1 MKGSSFA
8 AHRQYG
14 SQELTSFFLLLWSCC
29 LLVTAKQR
37 GLDQLPYMMKQEAT
51 DLDLFVC
58 PFLTSKLWGAEAHG
72 CKWRRTCTCE
82 EHLRPTQ
89 LVSTAAGSSAGPS
102 QR

>member
-1 MKGSSFA
+1 MTGAPF
-8 AHRQYG
+8 QYL
-14 SQELTSFFLLLWSCC
+14 SLLPHIY
-29 LLVTAKQR
+29 V
-37 GLDQLPYMMKQEAT
+37 EAT

-89 LVSTAAGSSAGPS
+89 LVSTAAGSSAGLS